1 MFVVGENLT
10 VVMMIEPLYSVI
22 ASFQLMFLLLAVFSF
37 IQGVSRIVLQEQT
50 VITLFLISAIPL
62 FLLYIVNFILFYV
75 SYKNYG
81 P

>member
-1 MFVVGENLT
+1 
-10 VVMMIEPLYSVI
+10 MMIEPLYSVI

>member
-1 MFVVGENLT
+1 
-10 VVMMIEPLYSVI
+10 MIEPLYSVI